1 MGRNKIER
9 MCYGNSAYVAK
20 RDALI
25 PDAEAFC
32 DSKLKVADKKDR
44 GGDWSRL
51 FMKTMDRMWRL
62 RQLTDMSEHM
72 TLELSRIRVEQA
84 ALQEQLGC

>member
-1 MGRNKIER
+1 VGRNKIER
-9 MCYGNSAYVAK
+9 MCYGNSTYVAK

-32 DSKLKVADKKDR
+32 DNKLKVVDKKDR
-44 GGDWSRL
+44 SNDWTRL
-51 FMKTMDRMWRL
+51 FMVTMDRMWRL
-62 RQLTDMSEHM
+62 KQLTDMSEHM
-72 TLELSRIRVEQA
+72 TVELARIHVEQA